1 MENEVKK
8 TSFKVTKKKVI
19 ITVSSLI
26 ALLLILVA
34 AQLIYTRANSDRV
47 CEGVYINNVDVGNLT
62 KSELQSK
69 LNILYVGDIA
79 DKTIDFNSRTLKVSF
94 SFDELGVKYSI
105 SALEKMVLEYGKEGN
120 IFQEIFDI
128 FYSKF
133 NHKVFTMP
141 FSYDKPKLIGI
152 IANLADATC
161 KNVIEPKTMFEE
173 KQVTIAAGING
184 EKIDAE
190 LFVNE
195 TEDLINKCI
204 SGSVAASII
213 DDEPETLNADA
224 LYNKISKK
232 VVNATVKIVGNKM
245 VYKKESNGI
254 EIDKD
259 LLEDAVNNMLQG
271 KSTKEII
278 PIKTTYPTVTVADLE
293 ASIFKDVL
301 GEYTTQ
307 FYQRDQ
313 NEINRTNNIR
323 LASSKI
329 NGTIIG
335 AGNIFSYNTIVG
347 QRTIEDGYKNAYI
360 YRDGKI
366 VSDLGGGIC
375 QVSSTLYNAVL
386 YAGLNVVE
394 RRNHMFIV
402 SYTEL
407 GMDAT
412 VFYGSTDFKFRN
424 STNMPIKITCS
435 IIPGNRLYFKIV
447 GTNPHPSLTYE
458 YSPVIRSTTP
468 YNTEY
473 INSSAYN
480 KGYSYVSQ
488 LGHNGYTIDVYKTT
502 RNKGKV
508 ISKTRITTSVYKVVN
523 QQIVRGTRGLGSGT
537 ASATPKPGASKTP
550 KPHATRTPGPTTA
563 PPLASPSPT

>member
-8 TSFKVTKKKVI
+8 ASFKVTKKKVI

-69 LNILYVGDIA
+69 LNTLYVNDIA

-94 SFDELGVKYSI
+94 TFDELGVKYSI
-105 SALEKMVLEYGKEGN
+105 SALEKMILAYGKEGN
-120 IFQEIFDI
+120 IFQEIYDI
-128 FYSKF
+128 FYAKF
-133 NHKVFTMP
+133 IHKVYTMP
-141 FSYDKPKLIGI
+141 FSYDKPKLTGI

-161 KNVIEPKTMFEE
+161 KEVIEPKTTYEE
-173 KQVTIAAGING
+173 KQVTITAGISG

-190 LFVNE
+190 QFVNE
-195 TEDLINKCI
+195 TEDLINRCI
-204 SGSVAASII
+204 NGSVAASII
-213 DDEPETLNADA
+213 DDEPKTLDADT
-224 LYNKISKK
+224 LYKEISKK

-245 VYKKESNGI
+245 VYKKSSNGI

-259 LLEDAVNNMLQG
+259 LLEDAVDNILQG
-271 KSTKEII
+271 KSTEEII

-293 ASIFKDVL
+293 ANIFKDVL

-335 AGNIFSYNTIVG
+335 AGNLFSYNTIVG

-412 VFYGSTDFKFRN
+412 VFFGSTDFKFRN

-447 GTNPHPSLTYE
+447 GTNPHPNLTYE
-458 YSPVIRSTTP
+458 YSSVIRSTTP
-468 YNTEY
+468 YSTVY
-473 INSSAYN
+473 IDSSAYN
-480 KGYSYVSQ
+480 KGESYVSQ

-502 RNKGKV
+502 KNKGKV

-523 QQIVRGTRGLGSGT
+523 QQIVRGTKGSGT
-537 ASATPKPGASKTP
+537 VSATPKPAASKTP

-563 PPLASPSPT
+563 PPLSSPSPT